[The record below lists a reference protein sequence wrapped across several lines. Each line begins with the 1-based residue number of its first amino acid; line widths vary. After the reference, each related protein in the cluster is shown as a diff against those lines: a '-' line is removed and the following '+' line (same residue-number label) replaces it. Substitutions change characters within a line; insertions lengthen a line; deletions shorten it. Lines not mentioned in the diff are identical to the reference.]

1 MARHIGWRT
10 RRGVDLRPQPPTFP
24 LLRVSWPTVHRWA
37 AKIEQVVRHR
47 SRAHPSALSTGSSGG
62 GVLLESIEAG
72 SPVHARVRL
81 RAGTP
86 FATRAPHRGP
96 RFSVSS
102 TGVRTIQDS
111 TKRPPRVNRQIRIS
125 PVRVIGA
132 DGSQLG
138 ILEVDAALSMAQELG
153 LDLVE
158 VAAAARPPVVRIMD
172 YGKFKFEQAKQA
184 RLAKKKQHV
193 IHLKEVKYRPG
204 IDDHDFETKTRH
216 ARRFLEE
223 GNKVKVTLMF
233 RGRQIAHPELGK
245 AVVERVAQELADLA
259 KTESAPAMEGKSMT
273 MILAPK

>member
-1 MARHIGWRT
+1 
-10 RRGVDLRPQPPTFP
+10 
-24 LLRVSWPTVHRWA
+24 
-37 AKIEQVVRHR
+37 
-47 SRAHPSALSTGSSGG
+47 
-62 GVLLESIEAG
+62 
-72 SPVHARVRL
+72 
-81 RAGTP
+81 
-86 FATRAPHRGP
+86 
-96 RFSVSS
+96 
-102 TGVRTIQDS
+102 
-111 TKRPPRVNRQIRIS
+111 VNRQIRIS

-204 IDDHDFETKTRH
+204 IDDHDFDTKTRH

-245 AVVERVAQELADLA
+245 AVVERVSQELADLA
-259 KTESAPAMEGKSMT
+259 KVESAPTMEGKSMT

>member
-1 MARHIGWRT
+1 M
-10 RRGVDLRPQPPTFP
+10 
-24 LLRVSWPTVHRWA
+24 
-37 AKIEQVVRHR
+37 
-47 SRAHPSALSTGSSGG
+47 
-62 GVLLESIEAG
+62 
-72 SPVHARVRL
+72 
-81 RAGTP
+81 
-86 FATRAPHRGP
+86 
-96 RFSVSS
+96 
-102 TGVRTIQDS
+102 
-111 TKRPPRVNRQIRIS
+111 NRQIRIS

-138 ILEVDAALSMAQELG
+138 ILEVDAALAMAQDLG

-172 YGKFKFEQAKQA
+172 FGKFKFEQAKQA

-245 AVVERVAQELADLA
+245 LVVDRVAQELADLS
-259 KTESAPAMEGKSMT
+259 KIESAPAMEGKSMT